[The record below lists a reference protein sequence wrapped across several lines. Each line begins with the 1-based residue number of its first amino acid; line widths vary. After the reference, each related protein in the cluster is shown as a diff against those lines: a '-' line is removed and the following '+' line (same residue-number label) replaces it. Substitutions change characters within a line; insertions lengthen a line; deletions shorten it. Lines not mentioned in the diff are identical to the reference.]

1 MLRTCQGCKVRMK
14 QEFIRDSIILLQA
27 IPLMK
32 LKTLIFF
39 ITTPFWLNAQVI
51 NVVEHEWEADIK
63 VFFTSLEWNANVVV
77 LPTKS
82 IHHARNVEGHWYIRN
97 RQDGRDI
104 DCINIYLVNQ
114 AALSDLKVF
123 LTDDESRINTENM
136 YNENIGRRNSQ
147 NVEAIDQ

>member
-1 MLRTCQGCKVRMK
+1 
-14 QEFIRDSIILLQA
+14 
-27 IPLMK
+27 MK
-32 LKTLIFF
+32 LIALIFF
-39 ITTPFWLNAQVI
+39 ITTHFSLNAQVI

-63 VFFTSLEWNANVVV
+63 VFFTSLEWNADVVV

-82 IHHARNVEGHWYIRN
+82 LHHARNIEGHWYIQN

-104 DCINIYLVNQ
+104 DCINIYLVKK

-136 YNENIGRRNSQ
+136 YNEKFGRRNARSL
-147 NVEAIDQ
+147 EAAGQ

>member
-1 MLRTCQGCKVRMK
+1 
-14 QEFIRDSIILLQA
+14 
-27 IPLMK
+27 MK
-32 LKTLIFF
+32 LIALIFF
-39 ITTPFWLNAQVI
+39 ITTHFSLNAQVI

-63 VFFTSLEWNANVVV
+63 VFFTSLEWNADVVV

-82 IHHARNVEGHWYIRN
+82 LHHARNIEGHWYIRN

-104 DCINIYLVNQ
+104 DCINIYLVNK

-136 YNENIGRRNSQ
+136 YNEKFRRRKPR
-147 NVEAIDQ
+147 NVEAADQ

>member
-1 MLRTCQGCKVRMK
+1 
-14 QEFIRDSIILLQA
+14 
-27 IPLMK
+27 MK
-32 LKTLIFF
+32 LIALIFF
-39 ITTPFWLNAQVI
+39 ITTHFWLNAQVI

-63 VFFTSLEWNANVVV
+63 VFFTSLEWNADVVV

-82 IHHARNVEGHWYIRN
+82 LHHARNIEGHWYIRN

-104 DCINIYLVNQ
+104 NCINIYLVNK

-136 YNENIGRRNSQ
+136 YNEKFGRRKPR
-147 NVEAIDQ
+147 NVEAADQ

>member
-1 MLRTCQGCKVRMK
+1 MK
-14 QEFIRDSIILLQA
+14 IIA
-27 IPLMK
+27 
-32 LKTLIFF
+32 LIFF
-39 ITTPFWLNAQVI
+39 ITTHFWLNAQVI

-63 VFFTSLEWNANVVV
+63 VFFTSLEWNADVVV

-82 IHHARNVEGHWYIRN
+82 LHHARNIEGHWYIRN

-104 DCINIYLVNQ
+104 NCINIYLVNK

-136 YNENIGRRNSQ
+136 YNEKFRRRKPR
-147 NVEAIDQ
+147 NVEAADQ

>member
-1 MLRTCQGCKVRMK
+1 
-14 QEFIRDSIILLQA
+14 
-27 IPLMK
+27 MK
-32 LKTLIFF
+32 LIALIFF
-39 ITTPFWLNAQVI
+39 ITTHFSLNAQVI

-63 VFFTSLEWNANVVV
+63 VFFTSLEWNADVVV

-82 IHHARNVEGHWYIRN
+82 LHHARNIEGHWYIQN

-104 DCINIYLVNQ
+104 DCINIYLVKK

-136 YNENIGRRNSQ
+136 YNEKFGRRNAR
-147 NVEAIDQ
+147 NVEAAGQ

>member
-1 MLRTCQGCKVRMK
+1 
-14 QEFIRDSIILLQA
+14 
-27 IPLMK
+27 MK
-32 LKTLIFF
+32 LIALIFF
-39 ITTPFWLNAQVI
+39 ITTHFWLNAQVI

-63 VFFTSLEWNANVVV
+63 VFFTSLEWNADVVV

-82 IHHARNVEGHWYIRN
+82 FHHARNIEGHWYIRN

-104 DCINIYLVNQ
+104 NCINIYLVNK

-136 YNENIGRRNSQ
+136 YNEKFRRKKPR
-147 NVEAIDQ
+147 NVEAADQ

>member
-1 MLRTCQGCKVRMK
+1 
-14 QEFIRDSIILLQA
+14 
-27 IPLMK
+27 MK
-32 LKTLIFF
+32 LIALIFF
-39 ITTPFWLNAQVI
+39 ITTHFSLNAQVI

-63 VFFTSLEWNANVVV
+63 VFFTSLEWNADVVV

-82 IHHARNVEGHWYIRN
+82 LHHARNIEGHWYIQN

-104 DCINIYLVNQ
+104 DCINIYLVKK

-136 YNENIGRRNSQ
+136 FNEKFGRRNAR
-147 NVEAIDQ
+147 NLEAAGQ

>member
-1 MLRTCQGCKVRMK
+1 
-14 QEFIRDSIILLQA
+14 
-27 IPLMK
+27 MK
-32 LKTLIFF
+32 LIALIFF
-39 ITTPFWLNAQVI
+39 ITTHFWLNAQVI

-63 VFFTSLEWNANVVV
+63 VFFTSLEWNADVVV

-82 IHHARNVEGHWYIRN
+82 LHHARNIEGHWYIRN

-104 DCINIYLVNQ
+104 NCINIYLVNK

-136 YNENIGRRNSQ
+136 YNEKFRRKKPR
-147 NVEAIDQ
+147 NVEAADQ

>member
-1 MLRTCQGCKVRMK
+1 
-14 QEFIRDSIILLQA
+14 
-27 IPLMK
+27 MK
-32 LKTLIFF
+32 LIALIFF
-39 ITTPFWLNAQVI
+39 ITTHFSLNAQVI

-63 VFFTSLEWNANVVV
+63 VFFTSLEWNADVVV

-82 IHHARNVEGHWYIRN
+82 LHHARNIEGHWYIQN

-104 DCINIYLVNQ
+104 DCINIYLVKK

-136 YNENIGRRNSQ
+136 YNEKFGRRNARNS
-147 NVEAIDQ
+147 EAAGQ

>member
-1 MLRTCQGCKVRMK
+1 
-14 QEFIRDSIILLQA
+14 
-27 IPLMK
+27 MK
-32 LKTLIFF
+32 LIALIFF
-39 ITTPFWLNAQVI
+39 ITTHFWLNAQVI

-63 VFFTSLEWNANVVV
+63 VFFTSLEWNADVVV

-82 IHHARNVEGHWYIRN
+82 LHHARNIEGHWYIRN

-104 DCINIYLVNQ
+104 NCINIYLVNK

-136 YNENIGRRNSQ
+136 YTEKFRRRKPQ
-147 NVEAIDQ
+147 NVEAADQ

>member
-1 MLRTCQGCKVRMK
+1 
-14 QEFIRDSIILLQA
+14 
-27 IPLMK
+27 MK
-32 LKTLIFF
+32 LIALIFF
-39 ITTPFWLNAQVI
+39 ITTHLWLNAQVI

-63 VFFTSLEWNANVVV
+63 VFFTSLEWNADVVV

-82 IHHARNVEGHWYIRN
+82 LHHARNIEGHWYIRN

-104 DCINIYLVNQ
+104 NCINIYLVNK

-136 YNENIGRRNSQ
+136 YNEKFRRRKPR
-147 NVEAIDQ
+147 NVEAADQ

>member
-1 MLRTCQGCKVRMK
+1 
-14 QEFIRDSIILLQA
+14 
-27 IPLMK
+27 MK
-32 LKTLIFF
+32 LIALIFF
-39 ITTPFWLNAQVI
+39 ITTHFWLNAQVI

-63 VFFTSLEWNANVVV
+63 VFFTSLEWNADVVV

-82 IHHARNVEGHWYIRN
+82 LHHARNIEGHWYIRN

-104 DCINIYLVNQ
+104 NCINIYLVNK

-136 YNENIGRRNSQ
+136 YTEKFRRRKPR
-147 NVEAIDQ
+147 NVEAAHQ

>member
-1 MLRTCQGCKVRMK
+1 
-14 QEFIRDSIILLQA
+14 
-27 IPLMK
+27 MK
-32 LKTLIFF
+32 LIALIFF
-39 ITTPFWLNAQVI
+39 ITTHFWLNAQVI

-63 VFFTSLEWNANVVV
+63 VFFTSLEWNADVVV

-82 IHHARNVEGHWYIRN
+82 LHHARNIEGHWYIRN

-104 DCINIYLVNQ
+104 NCINIYLVNK

-136 YNENIGRRNSQ
+136 YTEKFRRRKPRK
-147 NVEAIDQ
+147 VEAADQ

>member
-1 MLRTCQGCKVRMK
+1 
-14 QEFIRDSIILLQA
+14 
-27 IPLMK
+27 MK
-32 LKTLIFF
+32 LIALIFF
-39 ITTPFWLNAQVI
+39 ITTHFWLNAQVI

-63 VFFTSLEWNANVVV
+63 VFFTSLEWNADVVV

-82 IHHARNVEGHWYIRN
+82 LHHARNIEGHWYIRN

-104 DCINIYLVNQ
+104 NCINIYLVNK

-136 YNENIGRRNSQ
+136 YNEKFRRRKPR
-147 NVEAIDQ
+147 NVEAAD

>member
-1 MLRTCQGCKVRMK
+1 
-14 QEFIRDSIILLQA
+14 
-27 IPLMK
+27 MK
-32 LKTLIFF
+32 LIALIFF
-39 ITTPFWLNAQVI
+39 ITTHFSLNAQVI

-63 VFFTSLEWNANVVV
+63 VFFTSLEWNADVVV

-82 IHHARNVEGHWYIRN
+82 LHHARNIEGHWYIQN

-104 DCINIYLVNQ
+104 DCINIYLVKK

-136 YNENIGRRNSQ
+136 YNEKFRRRNASKCRSSGPINLIKLPLQ
-147 NVEAIDQ
+147 QH

>member
-1 MLRTCQGCKVRMK
+1 
-14 QEFIRDSIILLQA
+14 
-27 IPLMK
+27 MK
-32 LKTLIFF
+32 LIALIFF
-39 ITTPFWLNAQVI
+39 ITTHFWLNAQVI

-63 VFFTSLEWNANVVV
+63 VFFTSLEWNADVVV

-82 IHHARNVEGHWYIRN
+82 LHHARNIEGHWYIRN

-104 DCINIYLVNQ
+104 NCINIYLVNK

-136 YNENIGRRNSQ
+136 YNEKFRRGKPR
-147 NVEAIDQ
+147 NVETADQ

>member
-1 MLRTCQGCKVRMK
+1 
-14 QEFIRDSIILLQA
+14 
-27 IPLMK
+27 MK
-32 LKTLIFF
+32 LIALIFF
-39 ITTPFWLNAQVI
+39 ITTHFWLNAQVI

-63 VFFTSLEWNANVVV
+63 VFFTSLEWNADVVV

-82 IHHARNVEGHWYIRN
+82 LHHARNIEGHWYIRN

-104 DCINIYLVNQ
+104 NCINIYLVNK

-136 YNENIGRRNSQ
+136 YNEKFRRRKPRS
-147 NVEAIDQ
+147 VEAADQ

>member
-1 MLRTCQGCKVRMK
+1 
-14 QEFIRDSIILLQA
+14 
-27 IPLMK
+27 MK
-32 LKTLIFF
+32 LIALIFF
-39 ITTPFWLNAQVI
+39 ITTHFSLNAQVI

-63 VFFTSLEWNANVVV
+63 VFFTSLEWNADVVV

-82 IHHARNVEGHWYIRN
+82 LHHARCIEGHWYIRN

-104 DCINIYLVNQ
+104 NCINIYLVNK

-136 YNENIGRRNSQ
+136 YNEKFRRRKPR
-147 NVEAIDQ
+147 NVEAADQ

>member
-1 MLRTCQGCKVRMK
+1 
-14 QEFIRDSIILLQA
+14 
-27 IPLMK
+27 MK
-32 LKTLIFF
+32 LIALIFF
-39 ITTPFWLNAQVI
+39 ITTHFSLNAQVI

-63 VFFTSLEWNANVVV
+63 VFFTSLEWNADVVV

-82 IHHARNVEGHWYIRN
+82 LHHARNIEGHWYIRN

-104 DCINIYLVNQ
+104 DCINIYLVNK

-136 YNENIGRRNSQ
+136 YNEKFGRRNAR
-147 NVEAIDQ
+147 NVEAADQ

>member
-1 MLRTCQGCKVRMK
+1 
-14 QEFIRDSIILLQA
+14 
-27 IPLMK
+27 MK
-32 LKTLIFF
+32 LIALIFF
-39 ITTPFWLNAQVI
+39 ITTHFWLNAQVI

-63 VFFTSLEWNANVVV
+63 VFFTSLEWNADVVV

-82 IHHARNVEGHWYIRN
+82 LHHARNIEGHWYIRN

-104 DCINIYLVNQ
+104 NCINIYLVNK

-136 YNENIGRRNSQ
+136 YNEKFRRRKPR
-147 NVEAIDQ
+147 NVEAAHQ

>member
-1 MLRTCQGCKVRMK
+1 
-14 QEFIRDSIILLQA
+14 
-27 IPLMK
+27 MK
-32 LKTLIFF
+32 LIALIFF
-39 ITTPFWLNAQVI
+39 ITTHFWLNAQVI

-63 VFFTSLEWNANVVV
+63 VFFTSLEWNADVVV

-82 IHHARNVEGHWYIRN
+82 LHHARNIEGHWYIRN

-104 DCINIYLVNQ
+104 NCINIYLVNK

-136 YNENIGRRNSQ
+136 YNEKFRMRKPR
-147 NVEAIDQ
+147 NVEAADQ